1 MSRVAVVT
9 GANKGI
15 GYAIVKGLCQQFDG
29 IVYLTARNEKLGLEA
44 LEKIKAEVSKS
55 KRCQAVVYH
64 QLDIT
69 SQESVDHLRDHLK
82 KEHGG
87 LDILINNA
95 GFAYKASATEP
106 FGQQAEDSIA
116 INYTGTKR
124 VCDALFPLLKPHAR
138 VVNVSSQVGLFK
150 NLSDQKIRERLLA
163 NNSTVDEI
171 DGILTTFI
179 KYAKEGTH
187 TSHGFPNSAYGMS
200 KVGVTALTFVQQRLF
215 DADAREDIIVNACC
229 PGYVDT
235 DMTSHKGHLTIDE
248 GALTPLYLA
257 LLPEKAPEPRGKF
270 VYQKRIRDPVTGEPV

>member
-15 GYAIVKGLCQQFDG
+15 GYAIVKGLCLQFDG

-44 LEKIKAEVSKS
+44 LEKIKADVSKS

-69 SQESVDHLRDHLK
+69 SQESVNCLRDHLK

-95 GFAYKASATEP
+95 AIAYKESATEP
-106 FGQQAEDSIA
+106 FGQQAEDTIA

-124 VCDALFPLLKPHAR
+124 ICDALFPLLKPHSR
-138 VVNVSSQVGLFK
+138 
-150 NLSDQKIRERLLA
+150 
-163 NNSTVDEI
+163 
-171 DGILTTFI
+171 
-179 KYAKEGTH
+179 YAKEGTYTTH
-187 TSHGFPNSAYGMS
+187 GYSSDGFPNSAYGMS

-215 DADAREDIIVNACC
+215 DVDTGDDIIVNVCC
-229 PGYVDT
+229 PGYVTT
-235 DMTSHKGHLTIDE
+235 DMTSHKGQLTIDE

-257 LLPEKAPEPRGKF
+257 LLPGKVLEPRGKF
-270 VYQKRIRDPVTGEPV
+270 IYQKRIRDPVTGEPV